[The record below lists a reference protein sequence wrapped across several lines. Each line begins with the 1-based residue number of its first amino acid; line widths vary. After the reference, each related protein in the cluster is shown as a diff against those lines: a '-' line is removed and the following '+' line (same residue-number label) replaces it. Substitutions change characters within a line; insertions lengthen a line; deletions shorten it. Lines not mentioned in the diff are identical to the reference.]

1 MPCEYCRATNLKT
14 FINDKV
20 NIPTN
25 YCPVCG
31 EKRKGLYINTNGTDA
46 INYISEKEML
56 SKLYSEKNQNLPHA
70 IPTVCQAAKIPEEY
84 WPAVEELIAT
94 ELDSVIDMVKK
105 GQDIF
110 TVLKP
115 EDKWNS
121 TAEALVYFKKHA
133 KSNKFIEEIKSKLED
148 LRQEL

>member
-31 EKRKGLYINTNGTDA
+31 EKRKNLYIGTDA

-70 IPTVCQAAKIPEEY
+70 IPIVCQTAKIPEEY

-121 TAEALVYFKKHA
+121 TAEALAYFKKHA

-148 LRQEL
+148 LRKEL

>member
-14 FINDKV
+14 FINNKI

-31 EKRKGLYINTNGTDA
+31 EKRKSLYINTNGTDA
-46 INYISEKEML
+46 INYISEKEIL

-70 IPTVCQAAKIPEEY
+70 IPIICQAAKIPEEY
-84 WPAVEELIAT
+84 WSAVEELIAT
-94 ELDSVIDMVKK
+94 ELDSAIDMVKK

-110 TVLKP
+110 TILKP

-121 TAEALVYFKKHA
+121 TAEALLYAKKCA
-133 KSNKFIEEIKSKLED
+133 KKNKFIAEIKNKLED
-148 LRQEL
+148 FGQEL